1 MICVHFLCQVP
12 LLVLLSIHSI
22 HRGIQDVHS
31 DQHVDKGDQ
40 LQNWRLLHVFHS
52 THSVHRCMGIQ
63 HIHDVHTDLYR
74 SEQDL
79 NLPLPQAQQEPRL
92 PDKQREESSSS

>member
-63 HIHDVHTDLYR
+63 HIQDRGIHIQDRGIQRIR
-74 SEQDL
+74 SEVHSCIH
-79 NLPLPQAQQEPRL
+79 EWEKRSW
-92 PDKQREESSSS
+92 SSSKRGR